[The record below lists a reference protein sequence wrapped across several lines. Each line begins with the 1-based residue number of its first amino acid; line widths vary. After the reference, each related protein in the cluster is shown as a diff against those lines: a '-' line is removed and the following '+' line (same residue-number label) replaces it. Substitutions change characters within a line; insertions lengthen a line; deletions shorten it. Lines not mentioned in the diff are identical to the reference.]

1 MKQGNNHPTIY
12 FWNYT
17 AISRFAWICICAS
30 SAWAVWIRNRM
41 ANPST
46 DVKKSKRF
54 WLLPW
59 SYFSQS
65 DLDVYHISDGVRPG
79 KPSGFILKCW
89 SQDDTFLNVLLKKE
103 KKCVW
108 FPWYPPP
115 PSLVWYSLVWPME
128 ESAGQQLSS
137 LFICGIIM
145 EKDRLLV
152 IQQSII
158 DKPSLI
164 MWNRK
169 IAWGRCG
176 KRLP

>member
-1 MKQGNNHPTIY
+1 MKQGNIHPTIY

-65 DLDVYHISDGVRPG
+65 DLDVYHIILLLLPLLLIISDGVRPG

-89 SQDDTFLNVLLKKE
+89 SQDDTFLNDLLKKDV
-103 KKCVW
+103 CD
-108 FPWYPPP
+108 FPDILRHHLWCDIPWCDRWRNLPGSSCP
-115 PSLVWYSLVWPME
+115 VYSY
-128 ESAGQQLSS
+128 AGLS
-137 LFICGIIM
+137 
-145 EKDRLLV
+145 
-152 IQQSII
+152 
-158 DKPSLI
+158 
-164 MWNRK
+164 WRK
-169 IAWGRCG
+169 IAC
-176 KRLP
+176 L

>member
-1 MKQGNNHPTIY
+1 MNCHFGS
-12 FWNYT
+12 
-17 AISRFAWICICAS
+17 ISPFLP
-30 SAWAVWIRNRM
+30 NRM

-46 DVKKSKRF
+46 DVKKSIVKSKRF
-54 WLLPW
+54 WLLSW

-65 DLDVYHISDGVRPG
+65 DLDVYHIILLLLPLLLIISDGVRPG